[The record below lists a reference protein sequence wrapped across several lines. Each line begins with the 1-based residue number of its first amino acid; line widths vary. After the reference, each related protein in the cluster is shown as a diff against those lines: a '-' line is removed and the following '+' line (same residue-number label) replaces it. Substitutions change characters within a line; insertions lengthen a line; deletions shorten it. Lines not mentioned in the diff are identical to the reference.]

1 MVADSCAGITE
12 ISAEF
17 TGGEAC
23 ALFFHLKTILYIPL
37 DKDISVYLVFQ
48 EEQFEI
54 ADLS

>member
-1 MVADSCAGITE
+1 MCCRNE

-17 TGGEAC
+17 TGGEAFV
-23 ALFFHLKTILYIPL
+23 LVFHLKTILYIPL
-37 DKDISVYLVFQ
+37 YKDISVYLVYQ